1 MNVGGAIQGHPMGTT
16 SGALAM
22 RQAMNKPIHEE
33 MGSLMQDKQELK
45 KEEETANK
53 SREALLVLADFDR
66 VWEQADFSKKKELFQ
81 SILDKV
87 VVNGNKVQI
96 FFANKVN

>member
-1 MNVGGAIQGHPMGTT
+1 MGGAIQGHPMGTT

-45 KEEETANK
+45 KEDVK
-53 SREALLVLADFDR
+53 SFREDQLEMVTVGNQSGRSAR
-66 VWEQADFSKKKELFQ
+66 QMSIYYNEYLF
-81 SILDKV
+81 INIITGGDK
-87 VVNGNKVQI
+87 
-96 FFANKVN
+96 